1 MVATQCA
8 FYRILGKSHIYS
20 SGVTKNFVRGSG
32 VSALT
37 AIYRSNTSSP
47 AYGTLQ
53 TMSQFRRALLRT
65 PLVNKILVAN
75 LAIVAA
81 GAVGGTVFTVWHVQT
96 YPDDVHYVLIAV
108 FAAIGILVSFLVNKW
123 VLARALDPLDRLQQA
138 VDAVRSGAPGVRV
151 QLGEISDER
160 FDRLADTFNQMLAQ
174 LEQDAQEMQQL
185 SRQILQA
192 QEDERYRLARE
203 LHDEAA
209 QALTSLLVHL
219 RLLERARDPESAQQ
233 QVKELRVLTASALE
247 NVRRVALDLRP
258 TILDDLGLASALE
271 WRVDEFN
278 KMEGMNA
285 QISISGLDHRLP
297 RDLELVLYRIG
308 QEALSNV
315 GRHAHATH
323 VELLLA
329 RTPREVKLEVRDDG
343 AGFDPMTIGGRDR
356 GLGLL
361 GMRERIGMVDG
372 ELLVESQVG
381 KGTRVV
387 ATAPAP

>member
-1 MVATQCA
+1 M
-8 FYRILGKSHIYS
+8 
-20 SGVTKNFVRGSG
+20 
-32 VSALT
+32 
-37 AIYRSNTSSP
+37 
-47 AYGTLQ
+47 
-53 TMSQFRRALLRT
+53 
-65 PLVNKILVAN
+65 
-75 LAIVAA
+75 
-81 GAVGGTVFTVWHVQT
+81 
-96 YPDDVHYVLIAV
+96 
-108 FAAIGILVSFLVNKW
+108 
-123 VLARALDPLDRLQQA
+123 
-138 VDAVRSGAPGVRV
+138 RSGAPGVHV

-174 LEQDAQEMQQL
+174 LEHDSQEMQQL
-185 SRQILQA
+185 SRLILQA

-285 QISISGLDHRLP
+285 KISITGLDHRLP

-323 VELLLA
+323 VELRLD
-329 RTPREVKLEVRDDG
+329 RIPGQVMLEVRDDG
-343 AGFDPMTIGGRDR
+343 AGFDPMTIGGSDR

-381 KGTRVV
+381 KGTRIIV
-387 ATAPAP
+387 TAPAP